1 VTTIVPVQTCRECG
15 AQHANLTPE
24 CPLCGHDP
32 RFTVVEAAL
41 TEAGKRWADVEQT
54 TAMILNA
61 LDQLT
66 REAHETEDD
75 DA

>member
-1 VTTIVPVQTCRECG
+1 MTTIVPVQTCRECG

-32 RFTVVEAAL
+32 RLPVILAAIIEGNREWDTLEQLAARVTAAL
-41 TEAGKRWADVEQT
+41 DT
-54 TAMILNA
+54 
-61 LDQLT
+61 LT
-66 REAHETEDD
+66 REAYDTEDD